1 MDDFLSRLA
10 SLQGEM
16 NTSAFARLLGINQKT
31 LDHLVKG
38 ERKPSVEI
46 VIAVCT
52 KMHVSANWL
61 LGLPE
66 TKSAP
71 KNTDSTARL
80 ECLCSEMRALLE
92 KYSS

>member
-16 NTSAFARLLGINQKT
+16 STSAFARLLGINQKT

-38 ERKPSVEI
+38 ERKPSVEV
-46 VIAVCT
+46 VIAVCR

-66 TKSAP
+66 TRSAP
-71 KNTDSTARL
+71 KNTDSAAKL
-80 ECLCSEMRALLE
+80 EGLCAEMRTLIE